1 MSGKMKN
8 KMTRTRIKRSST
20 FFFITVLVSFLFY
33 SCGGKKSAVGL
44 EDEIIVFADST
55 EFYDLES
62 SLLTVFS
69 KLIYTPQPEIL
80 FNLTRKNITEFEKY
94 KNRKSIVFVAPLNSS
109 SDVAKFID
117 NMLDQNVK
125 NLVNEDSV
133 TVVNKKSL
141 WANDQLVMV
150 LTAPDMQK
158 LNKSILDRSDDLIH
172 YFQRISDDR
181 LKQSLY
187 NSTYE
192 QKKIEAQILKK
203 YGWMIYVQT
212 DYMLAKDDS
221 TNNFVWLRRTPGSD
235 LERWI
240 FVHWIDNASPEMLNR
255 DSVSVLRNKLTNKYL
270 RSSDDSSYIEISND
284 YKTTREVNFLDRY
297 ALSTQGLWRM
307 SDGSMGGPFI
317 NYVFYD
323 EPTKRLYMLDASIY
337 APKFY
342 KKKLIQQVDV
352 LLQSF
357 LTQREVHP
365 DKYEDLM
372 DELE

>member
-1 MSGKMKN
+1 MKN
-8 KMTRTRIKRSST
+8 KLLGTWIKNTTLFLLLTIS
-20 FFFITVLVSFLFY
+20 VSFLFF
-33 SCGGKKSAVGL
+33 SCGGKKTAIGL

-55 EFYDLES
+55 EFYELES

-69 KLIYTPQPEIL
+69 KMIYTPQPEIL
-80 FNLTRKNITEFEKY
+80 FNLTRKNISEFEKF
-94 KNRKSIVFVAPLNSS
+94 KNRKNLVFVAPLNSGS
-109 SDVAKFID
+109 EVSKFID

-125 NLVNEDSV
+125 NLVNMDSV

-150 LTAPDMQK
+150 LTAPDLQK

-172 YFQRISDDR
+172 YFQRISDER
-181 LKQSLY
+181 LKKSLY

-192 QKKIEAQILKK
+192 QKKIEAQLLKK
-203 YGWMIYVQT
+203 YDWMIYVQT

-255 DSVSVLRNKLTNKYL
+255 DSVAALRNRLTEKYY
-270 RSSDDSSYIEISND
+270 RTTDDSNYVEISND

-307 SDGSMGGPFI
+307 TDGTMGGPFV

-323 EPTKRLYMLDASIY
+323 EPTKRIYMLDASIY

-342 KKKLIQQVDV
+342 KKKIIQQVDV

-357 LTQREVHP
+357 LTKREVHP
-365 DKYEDLM
+365 DKIEDLM

>member
-1 MSGKMKN
+1 MNN
-8 KMTRTRIKRSST
+8 KITYTKIKSVAT
-20 FFFITVLVSFLFY
+20 FFIITISASFLFF
-33 SCGGKKSAVGL
+33 SCDGKKSAIGL

-80 FNLTRKNITEFEKY
+80 FNLTRKNISEFEEY
-94 KNRKSIVFVAPLNSS
+94 KNRKNIVFVAPLNSS
-109 SDVAKFID
+109 SDVAKFIN

-203 YGWMIYVQT
+203 HGWMIYVQT

-357 LTQREVHP
+357 LTRREVHQ